1 MSEIQDLLTRYA
13 TAAYEKDVEAM
24 AAIYHNDVRVFDA
37 WGTFE
42 YHGLVSWRASIEGWL
57 GSLGDESVAV
67 TFEEVEERGPA
78 ASMFVRYAGLSADGA
93 ELRAMTNRM
102 SWVVEDGK
110 VVHEHSSSPASFE
123 TGKVILSR

>member
-1 MSEIQDLLTRYA
+1 MSDIQDLLTRYA
-13 TAAYEKDVEAM
+13 TAAREKDVEGL
-24 AAIYHNDVRVFDA
+24 AAIYHEDVRVFDA

-42 YHGLVSWRASIEGWL
+42 HRGLSSWRPSIEGWL
-57 GSLGDESVAV
+57 GSLADETVAV
-67 TFEEVEERGPA
+67 TFEDVEERGPL
-78 ASMFVRYAGLSADGA
+78 ASMFVRYAGVSAAGE

-102 SWVVEDGK
+102 TWVVEDGK